1 MTAAFPQRPRVRRW
15 RPSTGSDQRRP
26 AEGRQWRPRE
36 DGMAAADGVA
46 ADFSGQAG
54 RETWKRC
61 EGLVRTGERGAGGV
75 GGVVGRLWRPRTEA
89 RPGLASRRGHGG
101 GGAGWGCHW
110 PPWQQRSGPVGGFRR
125 CLCQQEHLC
134 QSRLAPRSR
143 TAGGSGEGLL
153 EIWGGPVPNPQRCLK
168 G

>member
-1 MTAAFPQRPRVRRW
+1 MCLREDYSWWVEGWARRLTCRVRRW

-110 PPWQQRSGPVGGFRR
+110 PPWQQRSGPVGQPAHPGGGEKHRED
-125 CLCQQEHLC
+125 CAQT
-134 QSRLAPRSR
+134 SAPQ
-143 TAGGSGEGLL
+143 L
-153 EIWGGPVPNPQRCLK
+153 PP
-168 G
+168 